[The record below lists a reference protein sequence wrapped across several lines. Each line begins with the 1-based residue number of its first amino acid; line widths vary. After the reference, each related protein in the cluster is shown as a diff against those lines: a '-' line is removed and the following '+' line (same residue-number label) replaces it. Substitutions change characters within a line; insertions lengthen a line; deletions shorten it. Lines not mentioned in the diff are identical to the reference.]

1 MQKYQCFFKLGFYK
15 LLFYETSRLGFLK
28 NWLYC
33 ELNGNGFSKDGSPK
47 TEESINLDLVLL
59 KDNIYTNAIGQQ
71 IPI

>member
-1 MQKYQCFFKLGFYK
+1 MFFILGFYK

-28 NWLYC
+28 NWFYC
-33 ELNGNGFSKDGSPK
+33 ELNGNGFSKDVNPK